1 MKELTRKE
9 FLQYTGKA
17 ALAIGALVTLG
28 KLARPDNPTGPVSMS
43 FRITAK
49 PKGREPHGV

>member
-28 KLARPDNPTGPVSMS
+28 KLAKPDTPASPVSMS

-49 PKGREPHGV
+49 PKGKEQHGV

>member
-28 KLARPDNPTGPVSMS
+28 KLPKSGKPVTMS
-43 FRITAK
+43 FRITAQ
-49 PKGREPHGV
+49 PKGE